1 MAGGTVV
8 FAAGLAPANP
18 VDSTVIINLNV
29 KSTDA
34 IAHRVHT
41 EGHRPLSGVHS
52 IMMEKLTHAG
62 EGGGCTPTP
71 LSPAFTITFKVAVYA
86 PAKWADILTLFHL
99 YQYVHSLV

>member
-1 MAGGTVV
+1 MV

-41 EGHRPLSGVHS
+41 EWQRPLSGVHS
-52 IMMEKLTHAG
+52 IMMEKLAQAG
-62 EGGGCTPTP
+62 EGGEGCTPTP
-71 LSPAFTITFKVAVYA
+71 LS
-86 PAKWADILTLFHL
+86 LHL
-99 YQYVHSLV
+99 PSRSKLQCMLQPCGQI

>member
-1 MAGGTVV
+1 MCGVVPAMAGGTVV

-52 IMMEKLTHAG
+52 IRMEKFAQAG
-62 EGGGCTPTP
+62 EGGERCTPTP
-71 LSPAFTITFKVAVYA
+71 LSLHLPSRSKLQCTFQLSGQIYS
-86 PAKWADILTLFHL
+86 P
-99 YQYVHSLV
+99 